1 MKENQDLQAK
11 RQQIIRFGQP
21 VKIYGKLKG
30 VVIKELPDY
39 HFKVSMGNAGVN
51 WVDTLHINEI
61 EIWT

>member
-1 MKENQDLQAK
+1 MDLEK
-11 RQQIIRFGQP
+11 KKILITKFGQP